1 MEKISGAMENLWKNT
16 MEKPGGGY
24 LIPSNFLDD
33 A

>member
-16 MEKPGGGY
+16 MEKPGGY